1 MRLLSLSL
9 EEIDKVEKEY
19 EEESKALK
27 DEIFRICWH
36 MRGTSI
42 AEGYLLSYEDR
53 VLIGKIIQNNLEITK
68 ETGQPFF

>member
-9 EEIDKVEKEY
+9 EEIDKVVKEY